1 MCWQPPDSVSLA
13 LFCLQ
18 EQAESRL
25 EALHDTVE
33 KQPEAFL
40 ECSRNLGEW
49 PKFRESLIGLTDVVR
64 SYFEKLVLV
73 SGACYLSVTRPGW
86 QHPARGCR
94 HCSEKDCS
102 SGPSALHN
110 ACLAAV
116 VQKGHC
122 QHMPQRGCRASGR
135 GVTTP

>member
-1 MCWQPPDSVSLA
+1 MPYSCNLALMCRRQAKDRLEALQGCHAALSTGSLGSPSDSAALA

-25 EALHDTVE
+25 EALHDAVE

-40 ECSRNLGEW
+40 ESGRSLGEW

-73 SGACYLSVTRPGW
+73 SGACYHFVTRP
-86 QHPARGCR
+86 
-94 HCSEKDCS
+94 
-102 SGPSALHN
+102 
-110 ACLAAV
+110 
-116 VQKGHC
+116 
-122 QHMPQRGCRASGR
+122 
-135 GVTTP
+135 